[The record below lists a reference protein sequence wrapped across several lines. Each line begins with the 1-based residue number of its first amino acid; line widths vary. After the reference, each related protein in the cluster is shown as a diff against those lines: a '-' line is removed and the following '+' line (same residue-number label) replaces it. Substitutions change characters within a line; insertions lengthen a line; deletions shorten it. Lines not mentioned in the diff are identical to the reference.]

1 MKNIQYSKIPPST
14 TKIIAKGNSSESN
27 HYIPVRDIEALKY
40 VVADKFGLTF
50 VLSDISTLTKNAT
63 RQLPLSS
70 SLSYIE
76 KKESVL
82 DNLKNSMILL
92 GKLCDENFQ
101 VVLDKINL
109 YAFKNEKIIPQVNI
123 SRSGKVLWEIPITMQ
138 NKST

>member
-70 SLSYIE
+70 TLRSTS
-76 KKESVL
+76 KKTAVFE
-82 DNLKNSMILL
+82 NLQHSMISLDQL
-92 GKLCDENFQ
+92 YDDNFQ
-101 VVLDKINL
+101 VIPDKNNICD
-109 YAFKNEKIIPQVNI
+109 FKNEK
-123 SRSGKVLWEIPITMQ
+123 
-138 NKST
+138 